1 MKKKIFTIICLAIC
15 TLAMSCHPYEDP
27 HRYKGCVV
35 VQLSDLPNNPNVHL
49 KLREG
54 LRDSI
59 HKDYLW
65 IKVPKW
71 ELNQLHVSDTIK

>member
-1 MKKKIFTIICLAIC
+1 MKKKIFAIICLAIC
-15 TLAMSCHPYEDP
+15 ALVMSCKPYEDP

-35 VQLSDLPNNPNVHL
+35 VQLGDLTNDSKIYL

-59 HKDYLW
+59 RKDYLW
-65 IKVPKW
+65 IRVPKW
-71 ELNQLHVSDTIK
+71 EWNQLHVGDTIK